1 MHMAVNH
8 QNSYH
13 LLNLRMALRSRATRG
28 IAMWLRLGSGLLMVG
43 MLWGCATVNGP
54 APPAS
59 VPVFQAD
66 ESDTVV
72 LQAVQQE
79 QEALLGTCA
88 QFQSCDR
95 VHFTR
100 AMIALF
106 QNGEAA
112 AASFQEVMTVA
123 PKGPFA
129 DSSARWIRF
138 LANRTV
144 HSSSADES
152 NGAAA
157 VMKGLVR
164 TWFEQQHVANTSAS
178 IRAGESAKSQD
189 RVVPTLRREIR
200 TRDKRIAELTE
211 QLSTLKQIDLEA
223 HRPNKLSLPKTL
235 SK

>member
-1 MHMAVNH
+1 
-8 QNSYH
+8 
-13 LLNLRMALRSRATRG
+13 
-28 IAMWLRLGSGLLMVG
+28 MWLRYGSGLLMMG

-54 APPAS
+54 PPPGSAPL
-59 VPVFQAD
+59 FQAD
-66 ESDTVV
+66 ATDTVI
-72 LQAVQQE
+72 LQAVQRE
-79 QEALLGTCA
+79 QDALLSTCV
-88 QFQSCDR
+88 QQQSCDQ

-106 QNGEAA
+106 QNGETAA
-112 AASFQEVMTVA
+112 TTFQKAMTVA

-129 DSSARWIRF
+129 DSSARWIQF
-138 LANRTV
+138 LANRTA
-144 HSSSADES
+144 HSASADES
-152 NGAAA
+152 NGAVA

-164 TWFEQQHVANTSAS
+164 TWLEQQRAASTSAS
-178 IRAGESAKSQD
+178 MRAVEAAKGQN
-189 RVVPTLRREIR
+189 RAVPTLRREIR

>member
-1 MHMAVNH
+1 
-8 QNSYH
+8 
-13 LLNLRMALRSRATRG
+13 
-28 IAMWLRLGSGLLMVG
+28 MWLRLGSGLLMVG
-43 MLWGCATVNGP
+43 MVWGCATVNGL

-59 VPVFQAD
+59 APVFQAN
-66 ESDTVV
+66 ESDTVL

-79 QEALLGTCA
+79 QDALLSTCA
-88 QFQSCDR
+88 QHQSCDR

-112 AASFQEVMTVA
+112 AASFQEAMTVA

-138 LANRTV
+138 LANRTA
-144 HSSSADES
+144 HSASVDES
-152 NGAAA
+152 NGAVA

-164 TWFEQQHVANTSAS
+164 TWFEQQRVANTSAS
-178 IRAGESAKSQD
+178 IRAAESAKSQD
-189 RVVPTLRREIR
+189 RAVPTLRREIR

>member
-1 MHMAVNH
+1 
-8 QNSYH
+8 
-13 LLNLRMALRSRATRG
+13 
-28 IAMWLRLGSGLLMVG
+28 MWFRYGSGLLMMG

-54 APPAS
+54 PPPGSAPL
-59 VPVFQAD
+59 FQAD
-66 ESDTVV
+66 ATDTVI
-72 LQAVQQE
+72 LQAVQRE
-79 QEALLGTCA
+79 QETLLSTCA
-88 QFQSCDR
+88 QQQSCDQ

-106 QNGEAA
+106 ENGD
-112 AASFQEVMTVA
+112 AASSSFRESMTVA

-129 DSSARWIRF
+129 DSSARWIQF
-138 LANRTV
+138 LANRTAR
-144 HSSSADES
+144 SASADES
-152 NGAAA
+152 NGAVA

-164 TWFEQQHVANTSAS
+164 TWLEQQRAASAS
-178 IRAGESAKSQD
+178 IPMRAVESAKSQD
-189 RVVPTLRREIR
+189 RAVPTLRREIR

>member
-1 MHMAVNH
+1 
-8 QNSYH
+8 
-13 LLNLRMALRSRATRG
+13 
-28 IAMWLRLGSGLLMVG
+28 MWLRHGFWLLMAG
-43 MLWGCATVNGP
+43 MLWGCAMVNGAS
-54 APPAS
+54 APGSEPL
-59 VPVFQAD
+59 FQAD
-66 ESDTVV
+66 ATDAVILQTVRR
-72 LQAVQQE
+72 E
-79 QEALLGTCA
+79 QETRLNACT
-88 QFQSCDR
+88 QNQSCDQ

-106 QNGEAA
+106 ENGEAA
-112 AASFQEVMTVA
+112 AASFQEAMTVA

-138 LANRTV
+138 LANRTA
-144 HSSSADES
+144 HSASVDES
-152 NGAAA
+152 NGAVA

-164 TWFEQQHVANTSAS
+164 TWFEQQRVANTSAS
-178 IRAGESAKSQD
+178 IRAAESAKSQD
-189 RVVPTLRREIR
+189 RAVPTLRREIR